1 MIKYV
6 TIIFTLAFL
15 IGCKSP
21 VSDNPMYVMPDENV
35 GGNENVENVVPPTPL
50 EPPITE
56 EVPFI
61 PPSGYIGEGGETN
74 VVIDVVSENLH
85 VAFSNSSRRIKID
98 AYKDNEWVFV
108 DSNTEQVQDGAESP
122 IAITHVGDTPYVI
135 FADGKANGLLRFKTF
150 NGSAWVDVTDTKHL
164 SGNSAP
170 FTSIVSIGSDIYM
183 AFSGYGETGRNITVK
198 KYDTVKKDLTDLPSP
213 YLKQASKIQLFDV
226 DSKLHIAYKNADGTG
241 IGYTYNAESST
252 WEPLGEGSGT
262 AKGIIHNAWGVA
274 TLRGASINDIP
285 HAMYQAYGALTLTK
299 FEDGKWTQVSQVTS
313 QKTSEMDFIV
323 IDDVPFVAYYDTN
336 ESTLRVQKLTE
347 GAWRDVD
354 RSSPFVS
361 DGEVKYVD
369 MAYDNGILYVAFQD
383 LSSEGAGRIK
393 IVSFEL

>member
-1 MIKYV
+1 MTKIV
-6 TIIFTLAFL
+6 LSVFL
-15 IGCKSP
+15 LMFLVACTSP
-21 VSDNPMYVMPDENV
+21 VT
-35 GGNENVENVVPPTPL
+35 PTPTFTVP
-50 EPPITE
+50 EGNTDADIENPAEPTPPIE
-56 EVPFI
+56 NEIPFI
-61 PPSGYIGEGGETN
+61 APTGFIGEGGETDIA
-74 VVIDVVSENLH
+74 IDVISGDLH
-85 VAFSNSSRRIKID
+85 VAFSNATRRIKID
-98 AYKDNEWVFV
+98 AYKENEWVFV
-108 DSNTEQVQDGAESP
+108 DSNSEQVQDGAETP
-122 IAITHVGDTPYVI
+122 IAITHVGKTPYVI
-135 FADGKANGLLRFKTF
+135 FADGNASGRLRFKTF
-150 NGSAWVDVTDTKHL
+150 NGSTWVDVTDTKYL

-170 FTSIVSIGSDIYM
+170 STSIVSIGTDVYI
-183 AFSGYGETGRNITVK
+183 AFSGYGEAGRNITVK
-198 KYDTVKKDLTDLPSP
+198 KYDTVKKVLTDLPSP
-213 YLKQASKIQLFDV
+213 YSKQASKIQLLDA
-226 DSKLHIAYKNADGTG
+226 DSKLHIIYKNADATG
-241 IGYTYNAESST
+241 IGYTYNAENST

-383 LSSEGAGRIK
+383 LSEEGAGRIK
-393 IVSFEL
+393 IVTFEL